1 MFFFFQG
8 MFRSRG
14 EMLLFADADGA
25 TTFSDLD
32 KVEASLKGICA
43 GKCMVLFMQI
53 LTCWQ

>member
-1 MFFFFQG
+1 

-32 KVEASLKGICA
+32 KVEASLKNICA
-43 GKCMVLFMQI
+43 GKHKVFLFSLMV
-53 LTCWQ
+53 C

>member
-1 MFFFFQG
+1 

-43 GKCMVLFMQI
+43 GKCMVLFLQI

>member
-1 MFFFFQG
+1 

-32 KVEASLKGICA
+32 KVEASLKNICA
-43 GKCMVLFMQI
+43 GKQKVLLI
-53 LTCWQ
+53 STLLSH